1 MLCLNRQGANFLT
14 QGPVLKAADYA
25 AAVAAQDLVRQAE
38 EEAARI
44 RAEAEEIYRQRKAQG
59 HREGVEAGKAEMA
72 QQVVATLGQSNT
84 YLAKIEQALVDV
96 VMKSTARVIG
106 EIGERE
112 RAFERG
118 GCVVVTRAAAVYN
131 GQRNQRRHAQQGDSV
146 HQREGTKGFHVAAN
160 PREGVLFNYLILNS
174 FLYKCA
180 SRSADPAAG
189 TPMVLR
195 MRSAASSPR

>member
-112 RAFERG
+112 RVERIVRRALEHLGQSGQVQIKVSPDQGEWMKGRVDALLTAFPRVKFLEVRVDPRLPAD
-118 GCVVVTRAAAVYN
+118 GCVLETEFAVIDATVETQLRAIEKA
-131 GQRNQRRHAQQGDSV
+131 
-146 HQREGTKGFHVAAN
+146 
-160 PREGVLFNYLILNS
+160 LIQS
-174 FLYKCA
+174 IQ
-180 SRSADPAAG
+180 
-189 TPMVLR
+189 
-195 MRSAASSPR
+195 

>member
-25 AAVAAQDLVRQAE
+25 AAVAAQDLIRQAE

-44 RAEAEEIYRQRKAQG
+44 RSEAEEIYQQRKAQG
-59 HREGVEAGKAEMA
+59 HREGVEEGKAEMA

-106 EIGERE
+106 EISERE
-112 RAFERG
+112 RVEHIVRQALEYLGQSGQVQVKVSPDQGEWMKGRVDALLTAFPRVKFLEVKVDPRLPAD
-118 GCVVVTRAAAVYN
+118 GCVLETEFAVIDATVETQLRAIEKA
-131 GQRNQRRHAQQGDSV
+131 
-146 HQREGTKGFHVAAN
+146 
-160 PREGVLFNYLILNS
+160 LIQS
-174 FLYKCA
+174 IQ
-180 SRSADPAAG
+180 
-189 TPMVLR
+189 
-195 MRSAASSPR
+195 

>member
-25 AAVAAQDLVRQAE
+25 AAVAAQDLIRQAE

-44 RAEAEEIYRQRKAQG
+44 RSEAEEIYQQRKAQG
-59 HREGVEAGKAEMA
+59 HREGVEEGKAEMA

-106 EIGERE
+106 EISERE
-112 RAFERG
+112 RVEHIVRQALECLGQSGQVQVKVSPDQGEWMKGRVDALLTAFPRVKFLEVKVDPRLPAD
-118 GCVVVTRAAAVYN
+118 GCVLETEFAVIDATVETQLRAIEKA
-131 GQRNQRRHAQQGDSV
+131 
-146 HQREGTKGFHVAAN
+146 
-160 PREGVLFNYLILNS
+160 LIQS
-174 FLYKCA
+174 IQ
-180 SRSADPAAG
+180 
-189 TPMVLR
+189 
-195 MRSAASSPR
+195 

>member
-25 AAVAAQDLVRQAE
+25 AAAAAQDLIRQAE

-44 RAEAEEIYRQRKAQG
+44 RSEAEDIYQQRKAQG
-59 HREGVEAGKAEMA
+59 HREGVEEGKAEMA

-106 EIGERE
+106 EISERE
-112 RAFERG
+112 RVEHIVRQALEYLGQSGQVQVKVSPDQGEWMKGRVDALLTAFPRVKFLEVKVDPRLPAD
-118 GCVVVTRAAAVYN
+118 GCVLETEFAVIDATVETQLRAIEKA
-131 GQRNQRRHAQQGDSV
+131 
-146 HQREGTKGFHVAAN
+146 
-160 PREGVLFNYLILNS
+160 LIQS
-174 FLYKCA
+174 IQ
-180 SRSADPAAG
+180 
-189 TPMVLR
+189 
-195 MRSAASSPR
+195 

>member
-25 AAVAAQDLVRQAE
+25 AAAAAQDLIRQAE

-44 RAEAEEIYRQRKAQG
+44 RSEAEEIYQQRKAQG
-59 HREGVEAGKAEMA
+59 HREGVEEGKAEMA

-106 EIGERE
+106 EISERE
-112 RAFERG
+112 RVEHIVRQALEYLGQSGQVQVKVSPDQGEWMKGRVDALLTAFPRVKFLEVKVDPRLPAD
-118 GCVVVTRAAAVYN
+118 GCVLETEFAVIDATVETQLRAIEKA
-131 GQRNQRRHAQQGDSV
+131 
-146 HQREGTKGFHVAAN
+146 
-160 PREGVLFNYLILNS
+160 LIQS
-174 FLYKCA
+174 IQ
-180 SRSADPAAG
+180 
-189 TPMVLR
+189 
-195 MRSAASSPR
+195 